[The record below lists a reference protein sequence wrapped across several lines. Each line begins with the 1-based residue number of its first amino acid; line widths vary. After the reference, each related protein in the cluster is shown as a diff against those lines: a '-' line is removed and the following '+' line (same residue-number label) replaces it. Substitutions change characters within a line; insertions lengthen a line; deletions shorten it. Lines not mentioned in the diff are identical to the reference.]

1 MADKNAVS
9 LCSDD
14 QVYVDVEQEAD
25 GGIVFVG
32 QDLNPHNAYGGLEYE
47 YRISVDADDIPTLA
61 AALGGTSGE
70 DILDLLRAHREQ
82 ITRTGELKWVRGLGV
97 APEFW
102 SHVSE

>member
-47 YRISVDADDIPTLA
+47 PRPFMWFKVDLE
-61 AALGGTSGE
+61 GS
-70 DILDLLRAHREQ
+70 
-82 ITRTGELKWVRGLGV
+82 W
-97 APEFW
+97 
-102 SHVSE
+102 